1 MREQWITLLQTALSQ
16 ETGAR
21 IAVAKLDPRPG
32 MIRSSLK
39 AWFEDYDPGTGPEF
53 VLKPH
58 AMTQWLIE
66 MRMGKWSRECIDMM
80 KKSSEEQYSTA
91 RQILVTLSEK
101 PGTSVVVKGQSLAA
115 WTVLPTGLGIKI
127 QTRTPEKL
135 VKARDDSA
143 IDHAARFFMAPLIAV
158 AAELIG
164 YDLEN
169 AETGEGEEMFDVEGR
184 ILRAIVKRRERSP
197 RNRMLCLAIHG
208 NRCAV
213 CSVVP
218 DEFFMKI
225 HGLIEVHHI
234 EPVASLSAP
243 RQYNPKTDLVP
254 LCPTC
259 HRAVHKSTP
268 PMLPSELKTRIM
280 AK

>member
-21 IAVAKLDPRPG
+21 IAVAKLDPPPG
-32 MIRSSLK
+32 TIRSSLK
-39 AWFEDYDPGTGPEF
+39 AWFEDYARGTGPEF

-58 AMTQWLIE
+58 AMTEWLIE
-66 MRMGKWSRECIDMM
+66 MKMGKWSRECIDLMR
-80 KKSSEEQYSTA
+80 KSSAEQYAMA

-101 PGTSVVVKGQSLAA
+101 PETSVVVKGQSLAE
-115 WTVLPTGLGIKI
+115 WTVLPTGFGIKI
-127 QTRTPEKL
+127 QTRTPAALIE
-135 VKARDDSA
+135 ARDDSA
-143 IDHAARFFMAPLIAV
+143 IDRAARCFMAPLIAV

-164 YDLEN
+164 YDLET
-169 AETGEGEEMFDVEGR
+169 AEIGEGEEMFDVEGR

-213 CSVVP
+213 CSDVP
-218 DEFFMKI
+218 DELFVKI
-225 HGLIEVHHI
+225 EGLIEVHHI
-234 EPVASLSAP
+234 EPVASLEAP
-243 RQYNPKTDLVP
+243 RRYNPKTDLVP

-268 PMLPSELKTRIM
+268 PMLPSELKTRI
-280 AK
+280 KVK